1 MKRSPQ
7 LTSFVSSTAVL
18 VCLLVSPLMGQTA
31 DADDEDLSGRLI
43 TLSVQETTTLVS
55 PEPIKQV
62 LVANP
67 GIIDVEAISPVKLV
81 ISGKQYGRT
90 TMTLVRADG
99 EKITYVVS
107 VGLDLSALRA
117 TIEKLSP
124 YSRVKVSS
132 IMDTVIL
139 SGRVPDV
146 QTSKQIMDI
155 TSIYS
160 GKVQNHMEVAGVQQ
174 VQLRVIIAEVTRTA
188 TRALGINFDAAGG
201 TLFGGSMVGAIQP
214 LSMGFQDGTP
224 VAGTMPFTTTG
235 GDQIVSPS
243 VTIFGGLTRA
253 NLEAF
258 LIAMQDNNL
267 VHILAEPTLITL
279 SGHEASFLAG
289 GEYPIPVVQEANS
302 VTVEF
307 REFGVRLSFTPT
319 VLSGQLIRLEVAPEV
334 SEPDYTNAVQISGF
348 TIPGRKIR
356 NARTTIEL
364 GSGQTFAI
372 AGLLGQQTRAFSD
385 RVPGLGNLPI
395 LGALFRSVQYYKS
408 ESELVIIVTPEL
420 IEPLNPGQV
429 GPIPGENL
437 RDPNNFR
444 LFGLGEIE
452 NSADVPVE
460 RLRRGKEVFDE
471 PRRLKGPW
479 GPTDQEEGS

>member
-1 MKRSPQ
+1 MKRSPP
-7 LTSFVSSTAVL
+7 LTLRSFVSVAAVL

-31 DADDEDLSGRLI
+31 DADEQGLSGRLI

-90 TMTLVRADG
+90 TMTLERADG
-99 EKITYVVS
+99 EKISYVVS
-107 VGLDLSALRA
+107 VGLDLSALQA

-139 SGRVPDV
+139 SGSVPDAR
-146 QTSKQIMDI
+146 TSEQIMDI

-160 GKVQNHMEVAGVQQ
+160 NKVKNHMEVAGVQQ
-174 VQLRVIIAEVTRTA
+174 VQLRVTIAEVQRTA
-188 TRALGINFDAAGG
+188 TRALGINFQAGG
-201 TLFGGSMVGAIQP
+201 SSAFGISAVGNIQP
-214 LSMGFQDGTP
+214 MGIGWPGGTV
-224 VAGTMPFTTTG
+224 VAKTMPFTTI
-235 GDQIVSPS
+235 DQTISPS
-243 VTIFGGLTRA
+243 VTIMGGLTQA

-258 LIAMQDNNL
+258 LIAMQNNNL

-279 SGHEASFLAG
+279 SGREATFLAG
-289 GEYPIPVVQEANS
+289 GEFPIPVVQEGSS

-307 REFGVRLSFTPT
+307 REYGVRLSFTPT
-319 VLSGQLIRLEVAPEV
+319 VLAGQLIRLEVAPEV
-334 SEPDYTNAVQISGF
+334 SEPDFANAIVVSGF
-348 TIPGRKIR
+348 SIPGRKIR
-356 NARTTIEL
+356 NAQTTIEL

-372 AGLLGQQTRAFSD
+372 AGLLSQQTRAFTKK
-385 RVPGLGNLPI
+385 VPGLGNLPV
-395 LGALFRSVQYYKS
+395 LGALFRSVEYRKS

-420 IEPLNPGQV
+420 IEPLNPGQL
-429 GPIPGENL
+429 GPLPGAYL

-452 NSADVPVE
+452 NSEDVPVE
-460 RLRRGKEVFDE
+460 RLRRGKALSNE
-471 PRRLKGPW
+471 PSRLKGRW